1 MHIELQP
8 DGQHAPKQGLT
19 LIQALIVGLFCV
31 FAIRLWYLQIHM
43 GEYYSEK
50 ARDNRL
56 RQEAMYAPR
65 GLVRDRDGRLLA
77 WNEPSYALAI
87 VREDVEDVDAALD
100 QVAEWTGIPRA
111 EVQRVYAKGRKRT
124 KSFEPLMLATDL
136 SPGLLAR
143 VEANSLRW
151 PGLEI
156 VVKPKRW
163 YPYGDMLAHVLGYVA
178 EANEEELERDKG
190 LALGDSVGKRG
201 LELTLEP
208 SLRGGKGLRQ
218 VEVDAAGRQLNSL
231 VVRDPRA
238 GNDLALSIDL
248 ELQKRAT
255 EMMDKEG
262 HVGAVV
268 ALEPFTGQILALVSR
283 PSFDPNSFVVGLTT
297 DDWAVLRDDAR
308 HPMQNRAIQ
317 SVYPPGSTFKT
328 VVAAAALHENMI
340 DPRKTVFCSGSTT
353 LGSHTFRCWKK
364 EGHGSVDFR
373 RGLIESCDVYFY
385 ELGQRLGVDRIENF
399 AKKAGLGHPTG
410 IELPHEKGGLIPSR
424 QWKMKRFG
432 QKWTGGENLNLAI
445 GQGYTLVSPLQLAR
459 FYAGLVNGG
468 KVVKPTLLA
477 DGKPEY
483 EGDVPLT
490 KQQQE
495 LILSTM
501 RETVDSQRGTCRRL
515 RTAGAVL
522 GGKTGTA
529 QVVRLKEEQRGA
541 KTEEI
546 EYRFRDHAWVATWGI
561 KDGRAVV
568 IVCMVEHGG
577 HGAESSIPVVKS
589 LYDML
594 FLENRAEIDHWPHL
608 VKSDEDLAVNT
619 VIAKGDLGEARK

>member
-8 DGQHAPKQGLT
+8 EGQHAPRHGLT

-31 FAIRLWYLQIHM
+31 FAIRLWYLQIHK
-43 GEYYSEK
+43 GDYYAEK

-65 GLVRDRDGRLLA
+65 GLVRDREGRLLA

-87 VREDVEDVDAALD
+87 VREDVRDVDEALE
-100 QVAEWTGIPRA
+100 QVAEWTGIPSP
-111 EVQRVYAKGRKRT
+111 EIQRVFAKGRKRT
-124 KSFEPLMLATDL
+124 KSFEPLTLATDL

-163 YPYGDMLAHVLGYVA
+163 YPHGDMLAHVLGYVA
-178 EANEEELERDKG
+178 EANEDELERDKG
-190 LALGDSVGKRG
+190 LALGDSMGKRG
-201 LELTLEP
+201 LELTLEQH
-208 SLRGGKGLRQ
+208 LRGVKGLRQ
-218 VEVDAAGRQLNSL
+218 VEVDASGRQLNSL

-238 GNDLALSIDL
+238 GNDLRLSIDL
-248 ELQKRAT
+248 ELQQRAT

-262 HVGAVV
+262 HVGSVV
-268 ALEPFTGQILALVSR
+268 VLEPFSGQILALVAR
-283 PSFDPNSFVVGLTT
+283 PAYDPNAFVVGLTQE
-297 DDWAVLRDDAR
+297 DWAVLRDDPR
-308 HPMQNRAIQ
+308 HPMQNRAVQ

-328 VVAAAALHENMI
+328 VIAAAALHENMV
-340 DPRKTVFCSGSTT
+340 DPRRTVYCSGSVA
-353 LGSHTFRCWKK
+353 LGSHVFRCWKK
-364 EGHGSVDFR
+364 EGHGTVDFR
-373 RGLIESCDVYFY
+373 RGLVESCDTYFY
-385 ELGQRLGVDRIENF
+385 ELGQRMGVDRMESF
-399 AKKAGLGHPTG
+399 AKKAGFGHVTG
-410 IELPHEKGGLIPSR
+410 IELPHEKGGLVPGR
-424 QWKMKRFG
+424 QWKLKRFG

-459 FYAGLVNGG
+459 FYGALLNGG
-468 KVVKPTLLA
+468 KVVRPTLLA
-477 DGKPEY
+477 DGVPEY
-483 EGDVPLT
+483 EGDLPLT
-490 KQQQE
+490 KHHQD
-495 LILSTM
+495 LLLSTM

-541 KTEEI
+541 KTEDI
-546 EYRFRDHAWVATWGI
+546 EYRFRDHAWIASWGI

-577 HGAESSIPVVKS
+577 HGSESSIPVAKA
-589 LYDML
+589 LYDRLFVENQKML
-594 FLENRAEIDHWPHL
+594 EDWPH
-608 VKSDEDLAVNT
+608 VVRETDDLAINA
-619 VIAKGDLGEARK
+619 VIAKGDLGETKK

>member
-8 DGQHAPKQGLT
+8 DGQHAPRQGLT

-31 FAIRLWYLQIHM
+31 FAIRLWYLQIHK

-87 VREDVEDVDAALD
+87 VREDVRDVDEALE
-100 QVAEWTGIPRA
+100 QVAEWTGIPRP
-111 EVQRVYAKGRKRT
+111 ELQRVYAKGRKRT

-163 YPYGDMLAHVLGYVA
+163 YPHGDMLAHVLGYVA

-201 LELTLEP
+201 LELTLEQH
-208 SLRGGKGLRQ
+208 LRGVKGLRQ
-218 VEVDAAGRQLNSL
+218 VEVDASGRQLNSL

-238 GNDLALSIDL
+238 GNDLRLSIDL
-248 ELQKRAT
+248 ELQRRAT
-255 EMMDKEG
+255 QMMDKEG
-262 HVGAVV
+262 HVGSVV
-268 ALEPFTGQILALVSR
+268 VMEPFTGQLLALVSR
-283 PSFDPNSFVVGLTT
+283 PSFDPNAFVVGLTQ
-297 DDWAVLRDDAR
+297 DDWAVLRDDPR
-308 HPMQNRAIQ
+308 HPMQNRSVQ

-328 VVAAAALHENMI
+328 VVAAAALHENMV
-340 DPRKTVFCSGSTT
+340 DPRKTVYCTGSVA
-353 LGSHTFRCWKK
+353 LGSHVFRCWKK
-364 EGHGSVDFR
+364 EGHGTVDFR
-373 RGLIESCDVYFY
+373 RGLVESCDVYFY
-385 ELGQRLGVDRIENF
+385 ELGQRLGVDRMESF
-399 AKKAGLGHPTG
+399 AKKAGFGRPTG
-410 IELPHEKGGLIPSR
+410 VELPHEKGGLVPGR
-424 QWKMKRFG
+424 QWKLKRFG

-459 FYAGLVNGG
+459 FYAAMLNGG
-468 KVVKPTLLA
+468 KVVRPTLLA
-477 DGKPEY
+477 DGRPEH
-483 EGDVPLT
+483 EGSLPLT
-490 KQQQE
+490 KQQQD

-515 RTAGAVL
+515 RTEGAVL

-529 QVVRLKEEQRGA
+529 QVVRLKEELRGA
-541 KTEEI
+541 KTTDI
-546 EYRFRDHAWVATWGI
+546 EYRFRDHAWVATWGV

-568 IVCMVEHGG
+568 VVCMVEHGG
-577 HGAESSIPVVKS
+577 HGSESSIPVARSV
-589 LYDML
+589 YDYL
-594 FLENRAEIDHWPHL
+594 FAENHAMNEAWPHL
-608 VKSDEDLAVNT
+608 VAPGDDLAINS
-619 VIAKGDLGEARK
+619 VIAKGDLGEGRK